1 VISQD
6 DSGVTVTVVDRA
18 TGTESSIRA
27 AWVIAAH
34 CNDSSVRASLGIG
47 RTGKGDMGHLINA
60 FFRAPLGPLIAERP
74 AWSYAILTPEL
85 TGAFVTFDGAN
96 EWILHRNLAAGE
108 RVEDFPAGPHAQ
120 RDASGACQAAA
131 GVFAAPATP
140 RAFRDGRRRSAR
152 AYCCPDW

>member
-96 EWILHRNLAAGE
+96 EWILHRNLAAGA
-108 RVEDFPAGPHAQ
+108 RRGLPG
-120 RDASGACQAAA
+120 R
-131 GVFAAPATP
+131 TP
-140 RAFRDGRRRSAR
+140 RAARRIGSLPSGRRCLCSTSYATSVQGWPAKIRPSVL
-152 AYCCPDW
+152 PP